1 MASGTQILAAQ
12 YVTIQDKA
20 QSLLGTGAATRGYGQ
35 TVQSADVF
43 TGNAITKAQWDQLRF
58 DIINIRV
65 HQNGTLPNIADI
77 AVGDVIG
84 FGAASPNNN
93 YDALLEFAIANR
105 FRLDTGQAVVTDK
118 GSASYTSDWSN
129 SLTATLTVT
138 FSNNDE
144 ARYFFNSGGKIR
156 FTPSLTG
163 GTIDNAQ
170 YTAWVNILDS
180 IGTIP
185 FGADTDPF
193 VTYYTLTDTFQTYY
207 TSFASS
213 PYSDNSYT
221 LEARTNVADN
231 STGTA
236 TQLFLRVTL
245 ADDYVDPDV
254 ATGNEEPPGDLV
266 DGTLTISVSEL
277 KAAGSLQPSG
287 SFTIT
292 SPSYSLSAISG
303 S

>member
-1 MASGTQILAAQ
+1 MTSGTQIFAAQ

-20 QSLLGTGAATRGYGQ
+20 QSLLGTGSETRGYGQ
-35 TVQSADVF
+35 TVQSSDVF
-43 TGNAITKAQWDQLRF
+43 EGNDITKSQWDLLRY
-58 DIINIRV
+58 DIVNIRI
-65 HQNGTLPNIADI
+65 HQDGVLPNIVSI
-77 AVGDVIG
+77 AKEDPIG
-84 FGAASPNNN
+84 YGAASPNTN
-93 YDALLEFAIANR
+93 YDSILETAIANR
-105 FRLDTGQAVVTDK
+105 FRIDASQAIVTAK
-118 GSASYTSDWSN
+118 ASETYSSAWSN

-138 FSNNDE
+138 FSNSDE

-163 GTIDNAQ
+163 GTTTQQ
-170 YTAWVNILDS
+170 YNAWVNILNS
-180 IGTIP
+180 IGTQS

-193 VTYYTLTDTFQTYY
+193 VTYYTLTNTFQTYF
-207 TSFASS
+207 SRFASS
-213 PYSDNSYT
+213 PYSNNSYT
-221 LEARTNVADN
+221 LEARTNVANN

-245 ADDYVDPDV
+245 ADTYVDPGSP
-254 ATGNEEPPGDLV
+254 APGDSV
-266 DGTLTISVSEL
+266 DGTLTIAVSEL

-292 SPSYSLSAISG
+292 SPTYSLSSISG

>member
-1 MASGTQILAAQ
+1 MTTGTQILAAQ

-20 QSLLGTGAATRGYGQ
+20 QSLIGTGSETRGYGQ

-43 TGNAITKAQWDQLRF
+43 SGNAITKAQWDALRY

-65 HQNGTLPNIADI
+65 HQDGVLPNIVTI
-77 AVGDVIG
+77 AVGDPIG
-84 FGAASPNNN
+84 YGAASPNSN
-93 YDALLEFAIANR
+93 YDTLLETAISNR
-105 FRLDTGQAVVTDK
+105 FRIDASQSVVTAK
-118 GSASYTSDWSN
+118 TSATYTSSWSN
-129 SLTATLTVT
+129 SLTTTLTLT
-138 FSNNDE
+138 FSNSNE

-156 FTPSLTG
+156 LTPTITG
-163 GTIDNAQ
+163 GTVTPQ
-170 YTAWVNILDS
+170 YTAWVNILNS
-180 IGTIP
+180 IGTRS

-193 VTYYTLTDTFQTYY
+193 VSYYNLTNTFQTYY

-213 PYSDNSYT
+213 PYSNNSYT
-221 LEARTNVADN
+221 LEARTDVANN

-245 ADDYVDPDV
+245 ADSYVDPDV
-254 ATGNEEPPGDLV
+254 ATGNVEPPGDSV
-266 DGTLTISVSEL
+266 NGTLTISVSEL

-292 SPSYSLSAISG
+292 SPTYSLSAISG

>member
-1 MASGTQILAAQ
+1 MTSGTQILAAQ

-20 QSLLGTGAATRGYGQ
+20 QSLIGTGSETRGYGQ

-43 TGNAITKAQWDQLRF
+43 TGNAVTKAQWDLLRY

-65 HQNGTLPNIADI
+65 HQDGVLPNIATI
-77 AVGDVIG
+77 AVGDPIG
-84 FGAASPNNN
+84 YGAASPNTN
-93 YDALLEFAIANR
+93 YDTLLETAIANR
-105 FRLDTGQAVVTDK
+105 FRIDASQSVATAKT
-118 GSASYTSDWSN
+118 SATYTSAWST
-129 SLTATLTVT
+129 SLTTTLTLT
-138 FSNNDE
+138 FTDSNE

-156 FTPSLTG
+156 FTTSLTG
-163 GTIDNAQ
+163 GTVTPQ
-170 YTAWVNILDS
+170 YTAWVNILNS
-180 IGTIP
+180 IGIRS

-193 VTYYTLTDTFQTYY
+193 VTYYALTNTFQTYY

-213 PYSDNSYT
+213 PYSNNSYT
-221 LEARTNVADN
+221 LEARTNVANN

-245 ADDYVDPDV
+245 ADSYVDPDV
-254 ATGNEEPPGDLV
+254 ATGNVEPPGDSV
-266 DGTLTISVSEL
+266 NGTLTIAVSEL

>member
-1 MASGTQILAAQ
+1 MTSGTQILAAQ

-20 QSLLGTGAATRGYGQ
+20 QSLMGTGSETRGYGQ

-43 TGNAITKAQWDQLRF
+43 TGNAITKAQWDLLRY
-58 DIINIRV
+58 DIVNIRV
-65 HQNGTLPNIADI
+65 HQDGVLPNIVTI
-77 AVGDVIG
+77 AVGDPVG
-84 FGAASPNNN
+84 FGAASPNTN
-93 YDALLEFAIANR
+93 YDTLLETAIANR
-105 FRLDTGQAVVTDK
+105 FRIDASQSVVTAK
-118 GSASYTSDWSN
+118 TSGTYTTAWSN

-138 FSNNDE
+138 FSNSND

-163 GTIDNAQ
+163 GTVTPQ
-170 YTAWVNILDS
+170 YTAWINILNS
-180 IGTIP
+180 IGTRS

-193 VTYYTLTDTFQTYY
+193 VSYYNLTNTFQTYY

-213 PYSDNSYT
+213 PYSNNSYT
-221 LEARTNVADN
+221 LEARTDVANN

-245 ADDYVDPDV
+245 ADSYVDPDV
-254 ATGNEEPPGDLV
+254 ATGNVEQPGDSV
-266 DGTLTISVSEL
+266 NGTLTIAVSEL

-287 SFTIT
+287 SFVIT
-292 SPSYSLSAISG
+292 SPSYSLSAITG

>member
-1 MASGTQILAAQ
+1 MTSGTQILAAQ

-20 QSLLGTGAATRGYGQ
+20 QSLMGTGSQTRGYGQ
-35 TVQSADVF
+35 AVQSADVF
-43 TGNAITKAQWDQLRF
+43 TGNSITKAQWDLLRY
-58 DIINIRV
+58 DIINIRI
-65 HQNGTLPNIADI
+65 HQDGQLPNIATI
-77 AVGDVIG
+77 AVGDPIG
-84 FGAASPNNN
+84 YGAGSPNTN
-93 YDALLEFAIANR
+93 YDTLLEIAIANR
-105 FRLDTGQAVVTDK
+105 FRIDASQAIVTTK
-118 GSASYTSDWSN
+118 ASGTYTTAWSN

-138 FSNNDE
+138 FANSTD

-156 FTPSLTG
+156 FTSTLTG
-163 GTIDNAQ
+163 GSGTQQ
-170 YTAWVNILDS
+170 YNAWVNILNS
-180 IGTIP
+180 IGTRS

-193 VTYYTLTDTFQTYY
+193 VTYYTLTNTFQTYY

-213 PYSDNSYT
+213 PYSNNSYT
-221 LEARTNVADN
+221 LEARTNVANN

-245 ADDYVDPDV
+245 ADSYVDPDV
-254 ATGNEEPPGDLV
+254 ASGASFPPTDSV
-266 DGTLTISVSEL
+266 NGTLTIAVSEL

-292 SPSYSLSAISG
+292 SPVYSLSAISG

>member
-1 MASGTQILAAQ
+1 MASGTQILASQ

-20 QSLLGTGAATRGYGQ
+20 ESLMGTGSETRGYGQ

-43 TGNAITKAQWDQLRF
+43 TGNAITQAQWDQLRF

-65 HQNGTLPNIADI
+65 HQDGTVPNIVNI

-84 FGAASPNNN
+84 FGAAAPNNN
-93 YDALLEFAIANR
+93 YDSLLESAIANR
-105 FRLDTGQAVVTDK
+105 FRIDTGQSMVTAT
-118 GSASYTSDWSN
+118 GSANYTLAWSN
-129 SLTATLTVT
+129 SLTLTLTVT
-138 FSNNDE
+138 FANSND
-144 ARYFFNSGGKIR
+144 ARHFFNSGGKIR

-163 GTIDNAQ
+163 GTETAQ
-170 YTAWVNILDS
+170 YTAWVNILNS
-180 IGTIP
+180 IGTRP

-193 VTYYTLTDTFQTYY
+193 VTYYTLTNTFQTYY

-213 PYSDNSYT
+213 PYSNNSYT
-221 LEARTNVADN
+221 LEARTNVANN

-245 ADDYVDPDV
+245 ADAYVDPDV
-254 ATGNEEPPGDLV
+254 ATGNVEPPGDSV
-266 DGTLTISVSEL
+266 DGTLTIAVSEL

-287 SFTIT
+287 SFVIT
-292 SPSYSLSAISG
+292 SPAYSLSAITG

>member
-1 MASGTQILAAQ
+1 MTSGTQILAAQ

-20 QSLLGTGAATRGYGQ
+20 QSLIGTGSETRGYGQ

-43 TGNAITKAQWDQLRF
+43 SGNAITKAQWDALRY
-58 DIINIRV
+58 DLINIRV
-65 HQNGTLPNIADI
+65 HQDGVLPNIVTI
-77 AVGDVIG
+77 AVGDPIG
-84 FGAASPNNN
+84 YGAASPNSN
-93 YDALLEFAIANR
+93 YDTLLETAISNR
-105 FRLDTGQAVVTDK
+105 FRIDASQSVVTAK
-118 GSASYTSDWSN
+118 TSATYTSSWSN
-129 SLTATLTVT
+129 SLTTTLTLT
-138 FSNNDE
+138 FSNSNE

-156 FTPSLTG
+156 LTPTIAG
-163 GTIDNAQ
+163 GTVTPQ
-170 YTAWVNILDS
+170 YTAWVNILNS
-180 IGTIP
+180 IGTRS

-193 VTYYTLTDTFQTYY
+193 VSYYNLTNTFQTYY

-213 PYSDNSYT
+213 PYSNNSYT
-221 LEARTNVADN
+221 LEARTDVANN

-245 ADDYVDPDV
+245 ADSYVDPDV
-254 ATGNEEPPGDLV
+254 ATGNVEPPGDSV
-266 DGTLTISVSEL
+266 NGTLTISVSEL

-292 SPSYSLSAISG
+292 SPTYSLSAISG

>member
-1 MASGTQILAAQ
+1 MTTGTQILAAQ

-20 QSLLGTGAATRGYGQ
+20 QSLIGTGSETRGYGQ

-43 TGNAITKAQWDQLRF
+43 SGNAITKAQWDALRY

-65 HQNGTLPNIADI
+65 HQDGVLPNIVTI
-77 AVGDVIG
+77 AVGDPIG
-84 FGAASPNNN
+84 YGAASPNSN
-93 YDALLEFAIANR
+93 YDTLLETAISNR
-105 FRLDTGQAVVTDK
+105 FRIDASQSVVTAK
-118 GSASYTSDWSN
+118 TSATYTSSWSN
-129 SLTATLTVT
+129 SLTTTLTLT
-138 FSNNDE
+138 FSNSNE

-156 FTPSLTG
+156 LTPTIAG
-163 GTIDNAQ
+163 GTVTPQ
-170 YTAWVNILDS
+170 YTAWVNILNS
-180 IGTIP
+180 IGTRS

-193 VTYYTLTDTFQTYY
+193 VSYYNLTNTFQTYY

-213 PYSDNSYT
+213 PYSNNSYT
-221 LEARTNVADN
+221 LEARTDVANN

-245 ADDYVDPDV
+245 ADSYVDPDV
-254 ATGNEEPPGDLV
+254 ATGNVEPPGDSV
-266 DGTLTISVSEL
+266 NGTLTISVSEL

-292 SPSYSLSAISG
+292 SPTYSLSAISG

>member
-1 MASGTQILAAQ
+1 MTSGTQILAAQ

-20 QSLLGTGAATRGYGQ
+20 QSLMGTGSQTRGYGQ
-35 TVQSADVF
+35 AVQSADVF
-43 TGNAITKAQWDQLRF
+43 TGNSITKAQWDLLRY
-58 DIINIRV
+58 DIINIRI
-65 HQNGTLPNIADI
+65 HQDGQLPNIATI
-77 AVGDVIG
+77 AVGDPIG
-84 FGAASPNNN
+84 YGAGSPNTN
-93 YDALLEFAIANR
+93 YDTLLEIAIANR
-105 FRLDTGQAVVTDK
+105 FRIDASQAIVTTK
-118 GSASYTSDWSN
+118 ASGTYTTAWSN

-138 FSNNDE
+138 FANSND

-156 FTPSLTG
+156 FTSTLTG
-163 GTIDNAQ
+163 GSGTQQ
-170 YTAWVNILDS
+170 YNAWVNILNS
-180 IGTIP
+180 IGTRS

-193 VTYYTLTDTFQTYY
+193 VTYYTLTNTFQTYY

-213 PYSDNSYT
+213 PYSNNSYT
-221 LEARTNVADN
+221 LEARTNVANN

-245 ADDYVDPDV
+245 ADSYVDPDV
-254 ATGNEEPPGDLV
+254 ASGASFPPTDSV
-266 DGTLTISVSEL
+266 NGTLTIAVSEL

-292 SPSYSLSAISG
+292 SPVYSLSAISG

>member
-20 QSLLGTGAATRGYGQ
+20 QSLLGTGSATRGYGQ
-35 TVQSADVF
+35 TVQSSDVF
-43 TGNAITKAQWDQLRF
+43 IGNAITKAQWDQLRF
-58 DIINIRV
+58 DIINIRI
-65 HQNGTLPNIADI
+65 HQDGTLPNIVGI

-84 FGAASPNNN
+84 FGAAAPNNN

-105 FRLDTGQAVVTDK
+105 FRIDTGQAVVTAK
-118 GSASYTSDWSN
+118 GSANYTSAWSN

-138 FSNNDE
+138 FSNSDE

-163 GTIDNAQ
+163 GAVTAQ
-170 YTAWVNILDS
+170 YTAWVNILNS
-180 IGTIP
+180 IGTRS

-193 VTYYTLTDTFQTYY
+193 VTYYTLTNTFQTYY

-213 PYSDNSYT
+213 PYSNNSYT
-221 LEARTNVADN
+221 LEARTDVANN

-245 ADDYVDPDV
+245 ADSYVDPDV
-254 ATGNEEPPGDLV
+254 ASGASFPPTDSV
-266 DGTLTISVSEL
+266 DGTLTIAVSEL
-277 KAAGSLQPSG
+277 KAAGSLEPSG
-287 SFTIT
+287 SFTII
-292 SPSYSLSAISG
+292 SPSYSLSSITG

>member
-1 MASGTQILAAQ
+1 MTSGTQILAAQ

-20 QSLLGTGAATRGYGQ
+20 QSLMGTGSETRGYGQ

-43 TGNAITKAQWDQLRF
+43 TGNAVTKAQWDQLRF
-58 DIINIRV
+58 DIINIRI
-65 HQNGTLPNIADI
+65 HQDGQLPNIAAI
-77 AVGDVIG
+77 AVGDPIG
-84 FGAASPNNN
+84 YGAASPNTN
-93 YDALLEFAIANR
+93 YNTLLETAIANR
-105 FRLDTGQAVVTDK
+105 FKIDASQAVVTTK
-118 GSASYTSDWSN
+118 ASGTYTTAWST
-129 SLTATLTVT
+129 SLTATLTLT
-138 FSNNDE
+138 FSSSNE

-156 FTPSLTG
+156 FTSTLTG
-163 GTIDNAQ
+163 GSGTQQ
-170 YTAWVNILDS
+170 YNAWVNILNS
-180 IGTIP
+180 IGTRS

-193 VTYYTLTDTFQTYY
+193 VTYYTLTNTFQTYY

-213 PYSDNSYT
+213 PYSNNSYT
-221 LEARTNVADN
+221 LEARTNVANN

-245 ADDYVDPDV
+245 ADSYVDPDV
-254 ATGNEEPPGDLV
+254 ASGASFPPTDSV
-266 DGTLTISVSEL
+266 NGTLTIAVSEL

-292 SPSYSLSAISG
+292 SPVYSLSAITG